1 MTLTKATDINAL
13 ILYLKKKYYKKR
25 KKQFTHD
32 SECNEKKINSE
43 NFKKCPAISQT
54 AQS

>member
-13 ILYLKKKYYKKR
+13 ILYKKKNTIKKEKSNSLMILNAM
-25 KKQFTHD
+25 KK
-32 SECNEKKINSE
+32 KKNSE
-43 NFKKCPAISQT
+43 KFKKCPAISQT